1 MSRVTSACGERFGYR
16 DHYSRHHGQLIAI
29 IPESLIIFGR
39 NTDHDHLG
47 NRYRRRSES
56 LITAPQNPHEVT
68 ETVNDW
74 GFMRQRRHGKP
85 FPLLPLG
92 FPEERSLET
101 ALFIT

>member
-1 MSRVTSACGERFGYR
+1 M
-16 DHYSRHHGQLIAI
+16 I
-29 IPESLIIFGR
+29 I
-39 NTDHDHLG
+39 LG
-47 NRYRRRSES
+47 NRYRLGSES

-68 ETVNDW
+68 EIVNDW

-101 ALFIT
+101 VLFITSRKRPTYGGARSLIFGHKGASLLHVV

>member
-1 MSRVTSACGERFGYR
+1 M
-16 DHYSRHHGQLIAI
+16 
-29 IPESLIIFGR
+29 
-39 NTDHDHLG
+39 
-47 NRYRRRSES
+47 
-56 LITAPQNPHEVT
+56 ITVPQNPHEVT

-101 ALFIT
+101 GLFITSRKHTAYGVVSKLIFGHKGASLLHVV